1 MMRWV
6 EHASTMASGD
16 PPSARS
22 GHVAVLVKRS
32 KLVLFGGLQDKD
44 FLDDVLVLDTV
55 TNEWT
60 RPVQAGAGEA
70 GHGDREGQGGK
81 EGKEGEGTGQG
92 EGGGGGAGGKG
103 EGDGARGGGSE
114 GEGGGRPCARAFHAA
129 AAIEGGNLFVFGGR
143 TGKKRLGDFWMLD
156 TDTWQWAQLPCG
168 GTPPCPRDFASLV
181 AFGSSRL
188 ILHGG
193 WDGTRFLNDTYILDT
208 MSLEWQQVLVPLP
221 ASLPPPRCGHTAA
234 VFNNRLLV
242 FGGRGTG
249 GAMLNDLWTL
259 KGIDAPFAPQPQLP
273 GTEAIQ
279 GHWTQL
285 KLPGN
290 IPSARCGHSGT
301 LTRTQML
308 VFGGHCQA
316 GWLTRTDMYAN
327 DIAYIDRATV
337 QWKQLTTAG
346 GPPAPR
352 AYHTVTAVGSRFVC
366 VGGFDGKTTFGDV
379 WWLVPADDPWA
390 VRDEQL
396 CSKRVALE
404 AAIRQASAVA
414 GGMAS
419 PSLAPAPAVAASA
432 LPAPTFG
439 LLPSS
444 AAAAAAASAAAS
456 AARRFNDSL
465 VAQILAPAAS
475 AAAAAATVVVDAAGA
490 VGAEL
495 NKAAEERE
503 LLHQLSDLHR
513 RVGLKSP
520 SLASS
525 AASHAPASSLPS
537 LPLAGPAVDDAALV
551 HLGRQVMGRAGEAG
565 SAASTGGMGDTADR
579 GVTDE
584 AGAGGMGESA
594 GDDVAGGAG
603 SGEGEGLGGEEKVG
617 REAEGGG
624 VVAGGAGRASSSPS
638 VGISK
643 AAAVEAA
650 RAHLVRCEAAALR
663 MRDVAVMLADYQRQ
677 VAIALRHEST
687 DTVDCP
693 PPVHVLYHLRS
704 ANQLRLSDVPRLQF
718 AYSQLLHSNHAISHT
733 NT

>member
-22 GHVAVLVKRS
+22 GHVAVLVKRC
-32 KLVLFGGLQDKD
+32 KLVLFGGLRDKD
-44 FLDDVLVLDTV
+44 FLDDVIVLDTV

-60 RPVQAGAGEA
+60 RPVQAG
-70 GHGDREGQGGK
+70 HGDQAKHGAAEEAAGQADAGA
-81 EGKEGEGTGQG
+81 
-92 EGGGGGAGGKG
+92 GGAGGG
-103 EGDGARGGGSE
+103 EEGDGLRE
-114 GEGGGRPCARAFHAA
+114 GEEEWEGGARPCARAFHAA
-129 AAIEGGNLFVFGGR
+129 AAIEGGNMFVFGGR
-143 TGKKRLGDFWMLD
+143 CGKKRLGDFWMLD

-168 GTPPCPRDFASLV
+168 GIPPCARDFASLV

-221 ASLPPPRCGHTAA
+221 ASLPPPRCGHTAS
-234 VFNNRLLV
+234 VFNNRLLI
-242 FGGRGTG
+242 FAGRGTG
-249 GAMLNDLWTL
+249 GSMLNDLWTL
-259 KGIDAPFAPQPQLP
+259 KGIDAPIAPQPQVP
-273 GTEAIQ
+273 GTDAIQ

-285 KLPGN
+285 KLPGSV
-290 IPSARCGHSGT
+290 PTPRCGHSGT

-316 GWLTRTDMYAN
+316 GWLTRTDTYAN

-337 QWKQLTTAG
+337 HWKQLSTAG
-346 GPPAPR
+346 GPPPPR

-379 WWLVPADDPWA
+379 WWLVPAGDPWA

-414 GGMAS
+414 GGMGS
-419 PSLAPAPAVAASA
+419 PSPAPTPSTAPSAV
-432 LPAPTFG
+432 PAPTFG

-475 AAAAAATVVVDAAGA
+475 AAAAAATVVADAAGA

-503 LLHQLSDLHR
+503 LLHQLADLHR
-513 RVGLKSP
+513 RAGLKPP

-525 AASHAPASSLPS
+525 AAPHPPTSSLPV

-551 HLGRQVMGRAGEAG
+551 ALGRRVVALAGQGHAGESMSRVGGSDDGQGTQGPAAVGLEGVGGEDEAGRAVAGESEGAREQ
-565 SAASTGGMGDTADR
+565 GGVG
-579 GVTDE
+579 GG
-584 AGAGGMGESA
+584 AGAGGGEA
-594 GDDVAGGAG
+594 EATGRVGGGA
-603 SGEGEGLGGEEKVG
+603 S
-617 REAEGGG
+617 
-624 VVAGGAGRASSSPS
+624 VVS
-638 VGISK
+638 SK

-650 RAHLVRCEAAALR
+650 RAHLVRSEVAALR
-663 MRDVAVMLADYQRQ
+663 TRDIAAMLADYHRL
-677 VAIALRHEST
+677 VALAHRHEAMDAHNS
-687 DTVDCP
+687 P
-693 PPVHVLYHLRS
+693 PPVHAFYHLRS
-704 ANQLRLSDVPRLQF
+704 ANQLRLADVPRLQA
-718 AYSQLLHSNHAISHT
+718 AYAHLLHANRTLSHAT
-733 NT
+733 T